1 MEPGLFEKLVSVR
14 RRLHQMP
21 ELGFN
26 EFKTAALIE
35 AQLEEWQ
42 IPVEHV
48 ASTGLI
54 GTLKKGEGPTVML
67 RADMDALPVEEPSD
81 APYRSLNDGAMHACG
96 HDLHMTMLLG
106 AAALLREADFQ
117 GTVKLVFQ
125 PSEEGNLRSPEKGKS
140 GGQLIV
146 ESGKLADV
154 RAALGLHVHPLLPV
168 GRLGYTNGE
177 FMANVG
183 NFSILVEG
191 KGGHPGA
198 MRHVIDPI
206 AIAARLITA
215 AQALVGTQPDPP
227 AAVLAI
233 THVETKARPSFNVIP
248 SAVLLQGSLRAFSK
262 DFYHE
267 LVAQMRA
274 LFAKLE
280 AQFRCRIS
288 LDFSAYYPSLLNDA
302 GVHEILSPVHGRIF
316 GNENVREG
324 HAYLVG
330 EDFSFYS
337 RIMPAQF
344 YFLGAKTEQN
354 DTFFLHHPQVTFNE
368 ECIKYGAPLLADGA
382 LKLLQMLGAAS

>member
-1 MEPGLFEKLVSVR
+1 MESGLFKKLVSVR
-14 RRLHQMP
+14 RELHQMP

-26 EFKTAALIE
+26 EFKTAAFIK
-35 AQLEEWQ
+35 AQLEELQ

-67 RADMDALPVEEPSD
+67 RADMDALPVQEPSD
-81 APYRSLNDGAMHACG
+81 VPYRSLNDGAMHACG

-106 AAALLREADFQ
+106 AAHLLREADFQ

-140 GGQLIV
+140 GGQLIM
-146 ESGKLADV
+146 ESGKLAGV
-154 RAALGLHVHPLLPV
+154 QAALGLHVHPLLPV
-168 GRLGYTNGE
+168 GRLGYANGE
-177 FMANVG
+177 
-183 NFSILVEG
+183 
-191 KGGHPGA
+191 
-198 MRHVIDPI
+198 
-206 AIAARLITA
+206 
-215 AQALVGTQPDPP
+215 
-227 AAVLAI
+227 
-233 THVETKARPSFNVIP
+233 
-248 SAVLLQGSLRAFSK
+248 SLRAFSK

-267 LVAQMRA
+267 LVDNMRV
-274 LFAKLE
+274 LFSSLE
-280 AQFRCRIS
+280 TQFGCRTG

-302 GVHEILSPVHGRIF
+302 EVHETLSPVHQRIF
-316 GNENVREG
+316 GRENVRTG
-324 HAYLVG
+324 DAYLVG

-368 ECIKYGAPLLADGA
+368 DCIKYGAPLLADGA
-382 LKLLQMLGAAS
+382 VRLLQTLSA

>member
-14 RRLHQMP
+14 RQLHQMP

-26 EFKTAALIE
+26 EFKTAALIR
-35 AQLEEWQ
+35 AQLEELQ
-42 IPVEHV
+42 IPVEPV

-54 GTLKKGEGPTVML
+54 GTLTKGEGPTVML
-67 RADMDALPVEEPSD
+67 RADMDALPVQEGTD
-81 APYRSLNDGAMHACG
+81 LPYRSLTDGAMHACG

-106 AAALLREADFQ
+106 AAVLLQAAHFQ

-140 GGQLIV
+140 GGQLIA
-146 ESGKLADV
+146 ESGKLAGV

-168 GRLGYTNGE
+168 GRLGYRNGE
-177 FMANVG
+177 FLANVG

-206 AIAARLITA
+206 ATAARLITA

-227 AAVLAI
+227 MAVLAI
-233 THVETKARPSFNVIP
+233 THAETLARPSFNVIP
-248 SAVLLQGSLRAFSK
+248 SSMLLQGSLRAFSI
-262 DFYHE
+262 DFYNE
-267 LVAQMRA
+267 LVDNMRA
-274 LFAKLE
+274 LFSSLE
-280 AQFRCRIS
+280 SQFGCRIN

-302 GVHEILSPVHGRIF
+302 GIHEILSPVRERIF
-316 GNENVREG
+316 GVENVREG

-337 RIMPAQF
+337 RMMPAQF
-344 YFLGAKTEQN
+344 YFLGAKMEQN

-382 LKLLQMLGAAS
+382 LRLLQTLSA

>member
-1 MEPGLFEKLVSVR
+1 MEPGLFEKLVSIR
-14 RRLHQMP
+14 RQLHQIP

-26 EFKTAALIE
+26 EFKTAAFIK
-35 AQLEEWQ
+35 AQLEELQ
-42 IPVEHV
+42 IPVEPV

-54 GTLKKGEGPTVML
+54 GTLTKGEGPTVML
-67 RADMDALPVEEPSD
+67 RADMDALPVQEETD
-81 APYRSLNDGAMHACG
+81 LPYRSRTDGAMHACG

-106 AAALLREADFQ
+106 AAHLLKNADFH

-146 ESGKLADV
+146 ESGKLAGV
-154 RAALGLHVHPLLPV
+154 RRALGLHVHPLLPV
-168 GRLGYTNGE
+168 GQLGYTNGE

-206 AIAARLITA
+206 ATAARLITA
-215 AQALVGTQPDPP
+215 AQALVGPQPDPP
-227 AAVLAI
+227 TAVLAI
-233 THVETKARPSFNVIP
+233 THAETLARPSFNVIP
-248 SAVLLQGSLRAFSK
+248 SSMLLQGSLRAFSK

-267 LVAQMRA
+267 LVGNMRA
-274 LFAKLE
+274 LFSSLE
-280 AQFRCRIS
+280 SQFGCRIS

-302 GVHEILSPVHGRIF
+302 GVHEILSPVQERIF
-316 GNENVREG
+316 GRENVRES

-337 RIMPAQF
+337 RVIPAQF
-344 YFLGAKTEQN
+344 YFLGAKTAQN

-382 LKLLQMLGAAS
+382 LQLLQQLQ

>member
-1 MEPGLFEKLVSVR
+1 MERGLFEKLVSIR
-14 RRLHQMP
+14 RRLHQIP

-26 EFKTAALIE
+26 EFKTSALIE

-54 GTLKKGEGPTVML
+54 GTLKKGEGPCVML
-67 RADMDALPVEEPSD
+67 RADMDALPVEEPAD
-81 APYRSLNDGAMHACG
+81 VPFRSLHDGAMHACG

-146 ESGKLADV
+146 ESGKLVGV
-154 RAALGLHVHPLLPV
+154 RGALGLHVHPLLPV
-168 GRLGYTNGE
+168 GRLGHTNGE

-198 MRHVIDPI
+198 MKHVIDPI

-215 AQALVGTQPDPP
+215 AQSLVGEQPDPP
-227 AAVLAI
+227 NAVLAI
-233 THVETKARPSFNVIP
+233 THAETLARPSFNVIP
-248 SAVLLQGSLRAFSK
+248 SNMLLQGSLRAFSK
-262 DFYHE
+262 DFYHQ
-267 LVAQMRA
+267 LVDKMRA
-274 LFAKLE
+274 LFADLE
-280 AQFRCRIS
+280 GRFGCRIS
-288 LDFSAYYPSLLNDA
+288 LDFSAYYPSLVNDP
-302 GVHEILSPVHGRIF
+302 GVHEVLSPVHRRLF
-316 GNENVREG
+316 GAENVRTG

-344 YFLGAKTEQN
+344 YFLGAQAKGN
-354 DTFFLHHPQVTFNE
+354 DNFFLHHPQVTFNE

-382 LKLLQMLGAAS
+382 VRMLEALSV

>member
-14 RRLHQMP
+14 RQLHQMP

-26 EFKTAALIE
+26 EFKTAALIK
-35 AQLEEWQ
+35 AQLEELQ
-42 IPVEHV
+42 IPVETV

-67 RADMDALPVEEPSD
+67 RADMDALPVLEPSGV
-81 APYRSLNDGAMHACG
+81 PYRSLNDGAMHACG

-106 AAALLREADFQ
+106 AAHLLREADFQ

-146 ESGKLADV
+146 ESGKLAGV
-154 RAALGLHVHPLLPV
+154 QAALGLHVHPLLPV

-206 AIAARLITA
+206 AIAARLISA
-215 AQALVGTQPDPP
+215 AQSLVGEQPDPP
-227 AAVLAI
+227 VAVLAI
-233 THVETKARPSFNVIP
+233 THVETLAGPSFNVIP
-248 SAVLLQGSLRAFSK
+248 STVLLQGSLRAFSK
-262 DFYHE
+262 DFYNQ
-267 LVAQMRA
+267 LVRNMRA
-274 LFAKLE
+274 LFRGLE
-280 AQFRCRIS
+280 LQFGCRIG

-302 GVHEILSPVHGRIF
+302 EVHETLSPVHQRIF
-316 GNENVREG
+316 GRENVRTG
-324 HAYLVG
+324 DAYLVG

-368 ECIKYGAPLLADGA
+368 DCIKYGAPLLADGA
-382 LKLLQMLGAAS
+382 VRLLQTLSA

>member
-1 MEPGLFEKLVSVR
+1 M
-14 RRLHQMP
+14 
-21 ELGFN
+21 
-26 EFKTAALIE
+26 
-35 AQLEEWQ
+35 
-42 IPVEHV
+42 
-48 ASTGLI
+48 
-54 GTLKKGEGPTVML
+54 
-67 RADMDALPVEEPSD
+67 
-81 APYRSLNDGAMHACG
+81 
-96 HDLHMTMLLG
+96 
-106 AAALLREADFQ
+106 
-117 GTVKLVFQ
+117 
-125 PSEEGNLRSPEKGKS
+125 
-140 GGQLIV
+140 
-146 ESGKLADV
+146 ESGRLAGV
-154 RAALGLHVHPLLPV
+154 QAALGLHVHPLLPV

-227 AAVLAI
+227 TAVLAI
-233 THVETKARPSFNVIP
+233 THAETLARPSFNVIP
-248 SAVLLQGSLRAFSK
+248 SAMLLQGSLRTLSK

-267 LVAQMRA
+267 MVDKMRA
-274 LFAKLE
+274 LFASPE
-280 AQFRCRIS
+280 MQFGCRIN
-288 LDFSAYYPSLLNDA
+288 LDFSAYYPSLLNDP
-302 GVHEILSPVHGRIF
+302 GVHETLSPVHERIF
-316 GNENVREG
+316 GGENVREG

-382 LKLLQMLGAAS
+382 LQLLQTLGAASSATP